1 MTRICLG
8 YESHVCDVSLDGTH
22 SAVKRCPVCGP
33 KHKSIRQRDYR
44 RNQRANENKVD
55 DLCGPSGADAL
66 AAKIQA
72 YWAARGH
79 EIDVNTIKAGFNA
92 KMRSTRVDVRSS
104 LVNGRPA

>member
-1 MTRICLG
+1 MTRQCEA
-8 YESHVCDVSLDGTH
+8 YEGHDCDVSLEGSH
-22 SAVKRCPVCGP
+22 PAVKRCEDCAP
-33 KHKSIRQRDYR
+33 KHNSIRQREYR
-44 RNQRANENKVD
+44 RNQRATEKPVD
-55 DLCGPSGADAL
+55 DLCSPSGADAL